1 MDAFYQCHKQRRS
14 LFKALQSFRE
24 FYPSKSS
31 TVVLVND
38 RGDNHTDIARF
49 FKCQYY
55 YRTSQ
60 IGRKSALLFD
70 SFEGCLDFL
79 ENVRTA
85 IWHFTN
91 PWFMLLEDDVRVV
104 GQIRTDALEHE
115 INGCNPGAKFPLRVL
130 EYVRVR
136 NPRACDFYGACGGC
150 ILKTEH
156 FKKILQDPQLNE
168 HVREYFERTGG
179 HGASDML
186 LSFLNA
192 IHGGR
197 IGMFSGFYETW
208 WPSRPEYIA
217 VIHQY
222 KYEYDMELEAA
233 DAHKLASQPFG

>member
-14 LFKALQSFRE
+14 LFQALQSFRA
-24 FYPSKSS
+24 FYPRGA
-31 TVVLVND
+31 VVLVND
-38 RGDNHTDIARF
+38 RGDDHTDMAKY
-49 FKCQYY
+49 FKCEYY

-70 SFEGCLDFL
+70 SFEGCCDFL
-79 ENVRTA
+79 DNIRTA
-85 IWHFTN
+85 LWHFTN
-91 PWFMLLEDDVRVV
+91 AWFMLLEDDVRVV
-104 GQIRTDALEHE
+104 GHVDLDALENE
-115 INGCNPGAKFPLRVL
+115 INGCNPGATFPTRVL

-136 NPRACDFYGACGGC
+136 NPRARDFYGACGGC

-156 FKKILQDPQLNE
+156 FRRILQDPLLNV

-192 IHGGR
+192 IYGGR
-197 IGMFSGFYETW
+197 IGMYSGFYETW
-208 WPSRPEYIA
+208 WPSRPERIA

-222 KYEYDMELEAA
+222 KYEYDKEL
-233 DAHKLASQPFG
+233 DDVDKRKLAGEPFC